1 MAEPSKRKIAYDK
14 ELRSNK
20 WKRFRSRVLRRDG
33 YRCTKCGAKDV
44 ILHAHHTYYFKGKCH
59 AWEYPLE
66 ALVTLCEDCHNAIHN
81 ELREKKKRIPRIDNP
96 NKPKQK
102 KKKTKGH
109 TPLKPNP
116 NQKISAKYERKLEEA
131 KRSRRITGKG
141 KNCLAYIQAE
151 RIRKREE
158 EQLKNN
164 L

>member
-1 MAEPSKRKIAYDK
+1 MAEPSKRKVAYDK

-96 NKPKQK
+96 NQPRRA
-102 KKKTKGH
+102 KKKTKEI
-109 TPLKPNP
+109 KPSQP
-116 NQKISAKYERKLEEA
+116 KVKQKIPYKIEMKLREQ
-131 KRSRRITGKG
+131 RSRSSFGRG
-141 KNCLAYIQAE
+141 KNCLAYQQAE

-158 EQLKNN
+158 EQSKNN